1 MRNEVRMD
9 MLESLG
15 GLESSIKPLEKD
27 LRKHEMRP
35 YDYVRNYGEEIRQM
49 RENPSF
55 VCEGGEAQK
64 ILSASPYRASVRVK
78 SQMAI
83 NPASQQVQQRMTSS
97 RNCDSEDDFERE
109 GTLTQTHEPCLS
121 PMKSFRRTRTS
132 PIREDSI
139 SLRERG
145 DDILY

>member
-1 MRNEVRMD
+1 MLQELANKSNAGPDSLQGWRNGKPIPKPKIYKLYDDPGVIAPQDRPDYKAITMRNEVRMD

-55 VCEGGEAQK
+55 VCEGGE
-64 ILSASPYRASVRVK
+64 
-78 SQMAI
+78 
-83 NPASQQVQQRMTSS
+83 T
-97 RNCDSEDDFERE
+97 
-109 GTLTQTHEPCLS
+109 
-121 PMKSFRRTRTS
+121 
-132 PIREDSI
+132 
-139 SLRERG
+139 
-145 DDILY
+145 